1 MPLTASLTDRDKTS
15 VPEIN
20 VSGVENPEAQEP
32 DDSRP
37 VHKPEQ
43 QQKPE
48 KPEKTRPA
56 RPWPSVTAFLLTLV
70 GWICLPYNEFAAL
83 AGATAGLILSLVA
96 LRQRRGAWRNLAL
109 ISLVAAA
116 VLLLVLVLFWGGIII
131 ALRML

>member
-83 AGATAGLILSLVA
+83 AGAAAGLILSLVA

-109 ISLVAAA
+109 VSLVAAA

>member
-20 VSGVENPEAQEP
+20 VSGVENPETQEP

-48 KPEKTRPA
+48 KTRPA
-56 RPWPSVTAFLLTLV
+56 RPWPSMTAFLLTLV

-109 ISLVAAA
+109 VSLVAAA

>member
-32 DDSRP
+32 DDNRP

-56 RPWPSVTAFLLTLV
+56 RPWPSVTAFLLTVV

-83 AGATAGLILSLVA
+83 AGAAVGLILSLVA

-109 ISLVAAA
+109 VSLVAAA

-131 ALRML
+131 ALKML

>member
-20 VSGVENPEAQEP
+20 VSGVEKPEAQEP

-83 AGATAGLILSLVA
+83 AGAAAGLILSLVA

-109 ISLVAAA
+109 VSLVAAA